1 MAMPR
6 EKIGQE
12 KKSFGVTLRRFRTEK
27 LHISTVNEM
36 AVKMGVRKDIYANW
50 ELGRSSPEPFQV
62 IALLQLS
69 PPEWLREFGLDIAK
83 LGDQYPSPQVPQAES
98 DTIDHLPAADVP
110 PPIRRRR
117 AIKKMLDGRT
127 FPTHR
132 KPDSRP

>member
-1 MAMPR
+1 MAMSR

-12 KKSFGVTLRRFRTEK
+12 KKSFGVALRRFRTEK

-36 AVKMGVRKDIYANW
+36 AVKMGVSKDIYANW

-83 LGDQYPSPQVPQAES
+83 LGDQYPSPQVS
-98 DTIDHLPAADVP
+98 SWHLLTYEYS
-110 PPIRRRR
+110 IRERS
-117 AIKKMLDGRT
+117 RT
-127 FPTHR
+127 CQELNLACFQEYA
-132 KPDSRP
+132 